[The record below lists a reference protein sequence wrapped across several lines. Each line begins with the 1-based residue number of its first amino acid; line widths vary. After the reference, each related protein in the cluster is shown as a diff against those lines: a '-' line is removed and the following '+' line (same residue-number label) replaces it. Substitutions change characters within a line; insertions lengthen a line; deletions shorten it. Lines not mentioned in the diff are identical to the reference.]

1 MRCHSLAKLLALPG
15 LAWAASHCNT
25 TQHRQ
30 SQLTISAPAARSL
43 QLALF
48 MKDVEVDFFR
58 RLSGTAE
65 TTSPSNITSAALESI
80 STQDQIQRDALRRI
94 LDAAGEDPVQPC
106 TYGPPPGDWAAS
118 VSAGWRLKSIG
129 ASANLGIAESIAAT
143 DATLLPGVLAMAAT
157 EARHDAVMAAA
168 DGRPASPTAFDTA
181 IPEEW
186 AFNLALGSVV
196 PGTCPSLPALPVVPG
211 LSAQLSGGGG
221 GGSGGGG
228 GGGSGGGGGVTW
240 SFSWDPEQ
248 AAASIESP
256 KPLFIA
262 WVNQLAAPV
271 YTSLAATSPG
281 NGTASPPGGTAGSV
295 FAVLTSQDEA
305 ATVAELAGYALAGPA
320 YLSM

>member
-1 MRCHSLAKLLALPG
+1 MRCHSLAKLLVLPG

-48 MKDVEVDFFR
+48 IKNVEVDFFR
-58 RLSGTAE
+58 RLSDTAK
-65 TTSPSNITSAALESI
+65 TTPFPSNITGADLESI

-106 TYGPPPGDWAAS
+106 TYSPPPGDWAAS
-118 VSAGWRLKSIG
+118 VSAGSRLKSIG
-129 ASANLGIAESIAAT
+129 ASANVGIAESIAAT
-143 DATLLPGVLAMAAT
+143 DATLLPGVLAIAAT
-157 EARHDAVMAAA
+157 ESRHDAMMAAA
-168 DGRPASPTAFDTA
+168 DGKPASPTAFGTA

-186 AFNLALGSVV
+186 AYNLALGSVV
-196 PGTCPSLPALPVVPG
+196 PGSCPSLPALPVVPG
-211 LSAQLSGGGG
+211 LSAQLGGGG
-221 GGSGGGG
+221 GGDASC
-228 GGGSGGGGGVTW
+228 

-248 AAASIESP
+248 AAASIEGP

-271 YTSLAATSPG
+271 YTSLAVTSPG
-281 NGTASPPGGTAGSV
+281 NGTASPLGGIAGSV

-305 ATVAELAGYALAGPA
+305 ATVAELVGYTIAGPA

>member
-1 MRCHSLAKLLALPG
+1 
-15 LAWAASHCNT
+15 
-25 TQHRQ
+25 
-30 SQLTISAPAARSL
+30 
-43 QLALF
+43 
-48 MKDVEVDFFR
+48 
-58 RLSGTAE
+58 
-65 TTSPSNITSAALESI
+65 
-80 STQDQIQRDALRRI
+80 LRRI

-106 TYGPPPGDWAAS
+106 TYSPPPGDWAAS
-118 VSAGWRLKSIG
+118 VSVGSRLKSIG

-157 EARHDAVMAAA
+157 EARHDALMAAA

-196 PGTCPSLPALPVVPG
+196 PGACPSLPALPVVPG
-211 LSAQLSGGGG
+211 LSAQLGGV
-221 GGSGGGG
+221 GG
-228 GGGSGGGGGVTW
+228 GGGSGGGGGVTC
-240 SFSWDPEQ
+240 SFFWDPEQ

-281 NGTASPPGGTAGSV
+281 NGTASPPGGMAGSV

-305 ATVAELAGYALAGPA
+305 AKVAELAGYALAGPA

>member
-48 MKDVEVDFFR
+48 IKNAEVDFFR
-58 RLSGTAE
+58 RLSSTVE
-65 TTSPSNITSAALESI
+65 TTSPPNITGADLESI

-106 TYGPPPGDWAAS
+106 TYSPPPGDWAAS
-118 VSAGWRLKSIG
+118 VSAGSRLKSIG

-168 DGRPASPTAFDTA
+168 DGKPASPTAFDTA

-211 LSAQLSGGGG
+211 LLAQLGGVGGG
-221 GGSGGGG
+221 GGS
-228 GGGSGGGGGVTW
+228 GGSGGGGGVTC

-281 NGTASPPGGTAGSV
+281 NGTASPPGGMAGSV

-305 ATVAELAGYALAGPA
+305 ATVAELAGYTLAGPA
-320 YLSM
+320 YLSV

>member
-48 MKDVEVDFFR
+48 MKDVEVNFFR

-65 TTSPSNITSAALESI
+65 TTSPSNITGADLESI

-106 TYGPPPGDWAAS
+106 TYSPPPGDWAAS
-118 VSAGWRLKSIG
+118 VSAGSRLKSIG

-196 PGTCPSLPALPVVPG
+196 PGSCPSLPALPVVPG
-211 LSAQLSGGGG
+211 LSAQLSG
-221 GGSGGGG
+221 GGGG

-305 ATVAELAGYALAGPA
+305 ATVAELAGHALAGPA